1 LECCGQAQ
9 PQTLNTKPRAED
21 PAESFLSCVNSHI
34 CGYYA
39 PPHNLLVLPAR
50 PICLSP
56 LPPLPLS
63 PMDTKQGALSSRI
76 VASKQK
82 FQAHKQAEGG
92 KEYRTTSLCDF
103 LRLLRN
109 IIMHHTP
116 GV

>member
-1 LECCGQAQ
+1 MVACQGQAQ
-9 PQTLNTKPRAED
+9 AQGSLFKGF
-21 PAESFLSCVNSHI
+21 SLGLI
-34 CGYYA
+34 
-39 PPHNLLVLPAR
+39 
-50 PICLSP
+50 
-56 LPPLPLS
+56 PPLPLS